1 MRISQHLAFRYDL
14 QCKIDYLDELVQ
26 MYERFKVL
34 AKDGCIDGAV
44 LCDPFASGIHV
55 YQGIDILA
63 KAVGETLHIVQQ
75 DDLVYKYK
83 KYFDYCDVRFFEL
96 SAEV

>member
-1 MRISQHLAFRYDL
+1 MRISQHPAFRCDL

-26 MYERFKVL
+26 MYERFKTLV
-34 AKDGCIDGAV
+34 DECIDWV
-44 LCDPFASGIHV
+44 TLCDPFASGIHV
-55 YQGIDILA
+55 YQGIDVLA

>member
-1 MRISQHLAFRYDL
+1 MKISQHPAFRCDL

-26 MYERFKVL
+26 MYERFKTL
-34 AKDGCIDGAV
+34 ADRCIDGV
-44 LCDPFASGIHV
+44 TLCDPFASGIHV
-55 YQGIDILA
+55 YQGIDVLA